1 MKAAAILMAGILVV
15 TQGVEAQ
22 MQPSSLQLSA
32 ADRQLSREIFRQ
44 LIEINSTDSVGSVT
58 AAATA
63 MRQRLL
69 AGGFAPEDLKLLGPN
84 DRKMNLVATF
94 HGKAGST
101 LKPILVICHLDVVE
115 AKREDWTTD
124 PFVFTEKDGFF
135 YGRGTQ
141 DIKEGDAALVTSFL
155 KMKREGFVPERD
167 ITLALTADEEGGK
180 SNGVEWLEQ
189 NNPELMQAEFVINPD
204 AGGVYAEHGK
214 ATVFDVEA
222 IEKTYADFRLTATN
236 KGGHSS
242 LPVPDNAIYHVAD
255 ALGRLE
261 KSPFPIELNAV
272 TRAYFE
278 KMATIAK
285 GETAEEIRGVLKQP
299 MDMAS
304 VAKLS
309 ADPMYNSTL
318 RTTCVATMMSAG
330 HAPNALPQQA
340 QANVNCRI
348 LPGHSGEEVRQV
360 LIRTFNDPA
369 ITVQYV
375 TDAGMVK
382 AEGAKRTSAP
392 PPPVNA
398 RVQRALVQVVGELWP
413 GLPGG
418 SALPIVP
425 TMEAGASDS
434 IYTTAAGV
442 PSYGLN
448 GFQIDADDVRAH
460 GKDERLGVEAFYKGV
475 EFTYLYL
482 KALTQP

>member
-1 MKAAAILMAGILVV
+1 MKIAAIWMAGMLAV
-15 TQGVEAQ
+15 TQGVSAQ
-22 MQPSSLQLSA
+22 MQPSSLQLSV

-69 AGGFAPEDLKLLGPN
+69 GGGFAPEDLKLLGPS
-84 DRKMNLVATF
+84 DRKMNLVATY
-94 HGKAGST
+94 HGRAGST

-155 KMKREGFVPERD
+155 RMKREGFVPDRD

-189 NNPELMQAEFVINPD
+189 NHPELMRAEFVINPD
-204 AGGVYAEHGK
+204 AGGVYAERGK
-214 ATVFDVEA
+214 ATIFDVEA
-222 IEKTYADFRLTATN
+222 TEKTYADFRLTATN

-255 ALGRLE
+255 ALGRLQ

-278 KMATIAK
+278 KMDTIVK
-285 GETAEEIRGVLKQP
+285 GETAEEIRGVLAQP
-299 MDMAS
+299 MDLAA
-304 VAKLS
+304 VARLT

-318 RTTCVATMMSAG
+318 RTTCVATMMFAG

-348 LPGHSGEEVRQV
+348 LPGHSGEEVRQE
-360 LIRTFNDPA
+360 LIRIFNDPA

-375 TDAGMVK
+375 TDAGMVM

-392 PPPVNA
+392 PSPVNA
-398 RVQRALVQVVGELWP
+398 TVQRALVQVVGELWP
-413 GLPGG
+413 
-418 SALPIVP
+418 ALPIVP

-460 GKDERLGVEAFYKGV
+460 GKDERLGVEAYYKGV

-482 KALTQP
+482 EALTQP

>member
-1 MKAAAILMAGILVV
+1 MKTAAIWMAGMLAV
-15 TQGVEAQ
+15 TQGVSAQ
-22 MQPSSLQLSA
+22 MQPSSLQLSV

-58 AAATA
+58 AAAAA

-69 AGGFAPEDLKLLGPN
+69 GGGFAPEDLKLLGPN
-84 DRKMNLVATF
+84 DRKMNLVATY
-94 HGKAGST
+94 HGRAGST

-155 KMKREGFVPERD
+155 RMKREGFVPDRD

-189 NNPELMQAEFVINPD
+189 NHPELMRAEFVINPD
-204 AGGVYAEHGK
+204 AGGVYAERGK
-214 ATVFDVEA
+214 ATIFDVEA
-222 IEKTYADFRLTATN
+222 TEKTYADFRLTATN

-255 ALGRLE
+255 ALGRLQ

-278 KMATIAK
+278 KMDTIVK
-285 GETAEEIRGVLKQP
+285 GETAEEIRGVLAQP
-299 MDMAS
+299 MDLAA
-304 VAKLS
+304 VARLT

-348 LPGHSGEEVRQV
+348 LPGHSGEEVRQE
-360 LIRTFNDPA
+360 LIRIFNDPA

-375 TDAGMVK
+375 TDAGMVM

-398 RVQRALVQVVGELWP
+398 TVQRALVQVVGELWP
-413 GLPGG
+413 
-418 SALPIVP
+418 ALPIVP

-460 GKDERLGVEAFYKGV
+460 GKDERLGVEAYYKGV

-482 KALTQP
+482 EALTQP

>member
-1 MKAAAILMAGILVV
+1 MKTAAIWMAGMLAV
-15 TQGVEAQ
+15 TQGVSAQ
-22 MQPSSLQLSA
+22 MQPSSLQLSV

-58 AAATA
+58 AAAAA

-69 AGGFAPEDLKLLGPN
+69 GGGFAPEDLKLLGPN
-84 DRKMNLVATF
+84 DRKMNLVATY
-94 HGKAGST
+94 HGRAGST

-124 PFVFTEKDGFF
+124 PFVFTEKEGFF

-155 KMKREGFVPERD
+155 RMKREGFVPDRD

-189 NNPELMQAEFVINPD
+189 NHPELMRAEFVINPD

-214 ATVFDVEA
+214 ATIFDVEA
-222 IEKTYADFRLTATN
+222 TEKTYADFRLTATN

-278 KMATIAK
+278 KMGTIVK
-285 GETAEEIRGVLKQP
+285 GETAEEIRGVLAQP
-299 MDMAS
+299 MDLAA
-304 VAKLS
+304 VARLT

-348 LPGHSGEEVRQV
+348 LPGHSGEEVRQELV
-360 LIRTFNDPA
+360 RIFNDPA

-375 TDAGMVK
+375 TDAGMVM

-398 RVQRALVQVVGELWP
+398 TVQRALVQVVGELWP
-413 GLPGG
+413 
-418 SALPIVP
+418 ALPIVP

-460 GKDERLGVEAFYKGV
+460 GKDERLGVEAYYKGV

-482 KALTQP
+482 KALTQS